1 MNGSGPMTSGGN
13 GAGVLDLKKI
23 YQSGWI
29 YHLIR
34 ITISGVFIWSGI
46 TKLMALKEFS
56 SIIESYGLIPDAWTL
71 PVAHFLS
78 VLEVVAGFGLLLD
91 ICGALSI
98 TTGLLI
104 LFMAVLSYGIWMGL
118 DIDCGCFGPQDPE
131 SKAFHGLWA
140 ALIRDTFM
148 VLAIVYLYY
157 QRLCRNL
164 TPKRL
169 RSVLKIIKKE
179 EDE

>member
-1 MNGSGPMTSGGN
+1 MNGSGPMTAGEN
-13 GAGVLDLKKI
+13 GAGGLDLKKI

-29 YHLIR
+29 YRLVR

-46 TKLMALKEFS
+46 TKLIAPKEFS
-56 SIIESYGLIPDAWTL
+56 AIIESYGLIPDAWAVPAAL
-71 PVAHFLS
+71 FLS
-78 VLEVVAGFGLLLD
+78 VLEVVAGSGLLLD
-91 ICGALSI
+91 IYGALSV

-140 ALIRDTFM
+140 ALIRDMFM
-148 VLAIVYLYY
+148 VLAIFYLYY
-157 QRLCRNL
+157 QRLCHNV

-169 RSVLKIIKKE
+169 RSVFRIIKKE

>member
-91 ICGALSI
+91 ICG
-98 TTGLLI
+98 
-104 LFMAVLSYGIWMGL
+104 YGIWMGL